1 MSQEVSAR
9 VQDLLDQAST
19 YDLGK
24 EKHSLLV
31 EAFQLA
37 QEELDL
43 STLADLYVQTSSISP
58 EARFLI

>member
-9 VQDLLDQAST
+9 VQDLLDQASAC
-19 YDLGK
+19 DLGK

-37 QEELDL
+37 QKRSMEIAAAKMQAEHEEKQRAEKL
-43 STLADLYVQTSSISP
+43 
-58 EARFLI
+58 